1 MTVPIIESFLSQ
13 SRECCWQMHVSMCIH
28 ARIKEDVI
36 LGVLLY
42 HSLPY
47 YFDIGTLIEL
57 SARLAASKH
66 QWSCVSA
73 STRLGLQATAKCIG
87 LHLASYLGVRDLN

>member
-1 MTVPIIESFLSQ
+1 MTVPIIGSFLSQ
-13 SRECCWQMHVSMCIH
+13 SRECCLQMHVPTCMCIH
-28 ARIKEDVI
+28 AGIKEDVI

-47 YFDIGTLIEL
+47 FFDTGTLIEL

-66 QWSCVSA
+66 QWSLC
-73 STRLGLQATAKCIG
+73 LC
-87 LHLASYLGVRDLN
+87 LHKVGIAGNSKMH